1 MKNYILR
8 EQVEKVLAIMDN
20 FPSHDAFLLD
30 IDASSGI
37 GTTITLT
44 MDIIHQGVAGKFVV
58 EVSGPE
64 TW

>member
-8 EQVEKVLAIMDN
+8 EQAEKILFIMN
-20 FPSHDAFLLD
+20 HFPSHDAFLLD

-37 GTTITLT
+37 GATITLSI
-44 MDIIHQGVAGKFVV
+44 DILHKDIPGKFVV
-58 EVSGPE
+58 QVAGPE